1 MVKRGDEIL
10 PYVLIHNEM
19 SLDGRLDWMS
29 DDQGLY
35 YETIARFEVDAM
47 LSGSNTILDAEWEP
61 QASAIESAFAPGA
74 KNFADPRQLLVVVDS
89 RGRVENWPVIRNQPY
104 WRDVVV
110 LCSHSTPR
118 AYLDHLREEQ
128 VDFILAGDERIDLR
142 EALAQLRE
150 QYRVESIRVDSG
162 GVLNGALLRAGLVD
176 EIVVII
182 NPCLTGGS
190 SPRILFVAEDLTS
203 REGIIPLALK
213 NSEVLRDGYLLLQY
227 EILKPEVV
235 R

>member
-1 MVKRGDEIL
+1 MMNRGDQML
-10 PYVLIHNEM
+10 PYVFIHNEM
-19 SLDGRLDWMS
+19 SLDGRLDWML

-35 YETIARFEVDAM
+35 YETIAHFEVDAM

-61 QASAIESAFAPGA
+61 QASADGLAFKPGA

-89 RGRVENWPVIRNQPY
+89 RGRVENWLVIRNQPY

-110 LCSHSTPR
+110 LCSRSTPQ

-128 VDFILAGDERIDLR
+128 VDFILAGEERVDLG
-142 EALAQLRE
+142 EALTQLRQE
-150 QYRVESIRVDSG
+150 YRVESIRVDSG

-190 SPRILFVAEDLTS
+190 SPRSLFVAEDLTS
-203 REGIIPLALK
+203 WEGVIPLALK
-213 NSEVLRDGYLLLQY
+213 KSEVLRDGYLFLQY
-227 EILKPEVV
+227 EIVKQEDA